1 MRHDKEREG
10 DMWSQA
16 QIEYSNNK
24 SWVAPGANSQRSETI
39 WQVQEACV
47 CVCMYTSAC
56 ASTVE
61 YRGDYIS
68 IWPDV

>member
-47 CVCMYTSAC
+47 CVHVYKCMC
-56 ASTVE
+56 
-61 YRGDYIS
+61 
-68 IWPDV
+68 